1 MHGSWNGPAS
11 SETRMTVTFPSPRRL
26 LAAASLFAL
35 SVVPARAQF
44 SLPPAPPAGEDY
56 HVEVAAAWWQPTPS
70 VTIASESLGI
80 AGTDVSLT
88 DDLGVE
94 SARLLELRG
103 TLRPGRKHKFRV
115 ARLPLRYQ
123 AEAAVT
129 KELVFNGLRYRV
141 GLPVKTDASFTAYR
155 FGYEYDFVATDKGY
169 FGVVL
174 DAKYT
179 DVNVSLSSALGEEYT
194 KAVAPIPTFGAVART
209 YVTRTSS
216 ITAEINYLKVPENL
230 SENYQGR
237 YLDYDVYSTVNI
249 GRHSGVQVGYRSVN
263 VSYRAKLDSGAIVL
277 KGFYL
282 AGVVRF

>member
-11 SETRMTVTFPSPRRL
+11 SETYMTLTARSPLRL
-26 LAAASLFAL
+26 LAMAGLLAL
-35 SVVPARAQF
+35 SAVPAQAQF

-56 HVEVAAAWWQPTPS
+56 HVELAAAWWQPTPS
-70 VTIASESLGI
+70 VTIASESIGI
-80 AGTDVSLT
+80 AGTDISLT

-115 ARLPLRYQ
+115 ARLPVRYQ
-123 AEAAVT
+123 ADATVS
-129 KELVFNGLRYRV
+129 KEFVFNGLRYRV
-141 GLPVKTDASFTAYR
+141 GLPVRTDAAFTAYR
-155 FGYEYDFVATDKGY
+155 FGYEYDFVATDRGF
-169 FGVVL
+169 FGVLL

-194 KAVAPIPTFGAVART
+194 KAVAAIPTIGAVART
-209 YVTRTSS
+209 YLTRTSS
-216 ITAEINYLKVPENL
+216 VTAEINYLKLPENL

-237 YLDYDVYSTVNI
+237 YLDYDIYSTVNI
-249 GRHSGVQVGYRSVN
+249 GRHSGVQVGYRSVD
-263 VSYRAKLDSGAIVL
+263 VSYRARLDSGAIVL

-282 AGVVRF
+282 SGVVRF